1 MDEAGTQNA
10 GCDRERTHMR
20 TILIVLLLSVPLLA
34 QSQAGSVVFYNS
46 PNTYRE
52 VSYHIPGYLDGSQV
66 ANLKRNQYCSVQVEP
81 GKHTVRSKDKN
92 RALMLTVEA
101 GKTYYVRVELK
112 HGSFG
117 LSNVWLATLIDP
129 QQAERDIA
137 GYDKVAAVGDK

>member
-1 MDEAGTQNA
+1 MRAFLIALSLSAVAFAQPQPGT
-10 GCDRERTHMR
+10 
-20 TILIVLLLSVPLLA
+20 L
-34 QSQAGSVVFYNS
+34 VFYNS

-66 ANLKRNQYCSVQVEP
+66 ANLKINEYCSVQVEP

-101 GKTYYVRVELK
+101 GKTYYVRIELK
-112 HGSFG
+112 HGSLA

-137 GYDKVAAVGDK
+137 GYDKVAAVHSDK